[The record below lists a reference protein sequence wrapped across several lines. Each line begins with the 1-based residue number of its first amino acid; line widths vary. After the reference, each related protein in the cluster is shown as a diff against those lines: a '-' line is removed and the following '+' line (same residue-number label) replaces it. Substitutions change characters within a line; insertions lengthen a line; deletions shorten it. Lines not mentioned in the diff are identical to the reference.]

1 VNTDLDIYV
10 FYKNVSQ
17 GLVKNRTLV
26 LINYIKLGTL
36 NWSNPHRCPLP
47 SVGSFGQVVSEEKI
61 FRNLSTCHVV
71 FDVVFI

>member
-1 VNTDLDIYV
+1 VE
-10 FYKNVSQ
+10 
-17 GLVKNRTLV
+17 VKYDRGRLTLV

-61 FRNLSTCHVV
+61 FRNLSTRNKNCLVKINV
-71 FDVVFI
+71 